1 MTELSWGKRAACGHY
16 FQRPSRV
23 LRGQFFWT
31 LSEKAVDSDPPR
43 SKTWR
48 EERCGCGPDICE
60 TRSSIETSQQPDASS
75 GTHRDAYLIINIVL
89 GKLNMI
95 SSLNG
100 ILSVHPSIII
110 YGLSVVHQV
119 SQTCPSCIG
128 ILHPATPHLQK
139 PPVPF
144 SSILLT
150 LHESRTMEELIFP
163 YLASCYGFNVS
174 FTS

>member
-23 LRGQFFWT
+23 LRGHFFWT
-31 LSEKAVDSDPPR
+31 LSEKAVGSDPRR

-48 EERCGCGPDICE
+48 EEGCGCGPDICE
-60 TRSSIETSQQPDASS
+60 TPSSIEIIQQPDARS
-75 GTHRDAYLIINIVL
+75 GMPRDDYWVINILL

-100 ILSVHPSIII
+100 ILSVHHSIII

-128 ILHPATPHLQK
+128 ILHPATPHLQN

-150 LHESRTMEELIFP
+150 LHESRITEELIFP
-163 YLASCYGFNVS
+163 YLTSCYGFNVF